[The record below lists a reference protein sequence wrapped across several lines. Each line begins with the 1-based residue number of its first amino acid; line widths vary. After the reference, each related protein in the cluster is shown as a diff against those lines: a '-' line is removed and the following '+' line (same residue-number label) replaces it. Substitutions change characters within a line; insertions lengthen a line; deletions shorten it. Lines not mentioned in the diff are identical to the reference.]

1 MDNENDQLFSCYRKL
16 YNLRED
22 GKMTLAQ
29 LRDVIA
35 GPKLKLKTLE
45 IRRLDAAG
53 EVDKTRKKKLS
64 LPTFAVS
71 FLFPDERYNDQAA
84 EPTGYVLV
92 DIDQLS
98 GPVAGYFE
106 QCKSLPFL
114 ALAYVSARGKGLH
127 LICRAET
134 DAATHADVCRA
145 LYDLLEATFGEPVD
159 RNCTDLTR
167 TSLLCWDAGCYY
179 NPRPK
184 VFRLAQPPA
193 AGKQSPTATGYLPPS
208 EADRLALYLDRVDAR
223 VSWQKG
229 QRHMQ
234 LVSLAYSLNRAGF
247 DRLAV
252 AQACISRY
260 AQRDFDDREIGRV
273 IDSVYTKSQAEH
285 GVNRREYT
293 PPARPLSDTNVNRAT
308 RESPSGRKTD
318 PADECSDTEE
328 DKSLT
333 PFFDYALLSRAP
345 QLLQDMLR
353 PDLTG
358 RQRDIAL
365 AGALVALS
373 TVTPHVTGQYHG
385 HTDAPTLYLY
395 VVASPGFGKGILQE
409 VRKALLVWQQYIRDN
424 SRMRVQKYEE
434 ELEAYNHHNTAARKA
449 GKIPILSR
457 PLEVKQM
464 ELDIPGTITQAK
476 LTELLKTNEH
486 YPGLMCETEIGILV
500 DATGQEYGKY
510 IYLLNQIAQ
519 HETIGRGS
527 LQNSVLSCDFPR
539 MSLLTSGTF
548 GQFTDLIRGTDD
560 GLFSRFLAYTID
572 EAPEWKDLTDID
584 DDPHTGSYYP
594 ALGERIK
601 LTGIFL
607 DEHETFVCYTDAQ
620 RKRLNRRFS
629 AMSKKVRWFKG
640 DDELSV
646 VHRLGNMHFRIC
658 MLLTALRKAEAGSEV
673 EKVRV
678 LDVDFDLAM
687 MFVLTFQKHIQAL
700 ASLLPS
706 GKIRDEF
713 VDSDDYERFYRV
725 LPDSFPTSEAIA
737 VGDSSGVKERTV
749 KRLLK
754 RWSKDGLLVRLSRG
768 NYRKGDCRL
777 DD

>member
-1 MDNENDQLFSCYRKL
+1 M
-16 YNLRED
+16 
-22 GKMTLAQ
+22 
-29 LRDVIA
+29 
-35 GPKLKLKTLE
+35 
-45 IRRLDAAG
+45 
-53 EVDKTRKKKLS
+53 
-64 LPTFAVS
+64 
-71 FLFPDERYNDQAA
+71 
-84 EPTGYVLV
+84 
-92 DIDQLS
+92 
-98 GPVAGYFE
+98 
-106 QCKSLPFL
+106 
-114 ALAYVSARGKGLH
+114 
-127 LICRAET
+127 
-134 DAATHADVCRA
+134 
-145 LYDLLEATFGEPVD
+145 
-159 RNCTDLTR
+159 
-167 TSLLCWDAGCYY
+167 
-179 NPRPK
+179 
-184 VFRLAQPPA
+184 
-193 AGKQSPTATGYLPPS
+193 
-208 EADRLALYLDRVDAR
+208 
-223 VSWQKG
+223 
-229 QRHMQ
+229 
-234 LVSLAYSLNRAGF
+234 
-247 DRLAV
+247 
-252 AQACISRY
+252 
-260 AQRDFDDREIGRV
+260 
-273 IDSVYTKSQAEH
+273 
-285 GVNRREYT
+285 
-293 PPARPLSDTNVNRAT
+293 
-308 RESPSGRKTD
+308 
-318 PADECSDTEE
+318 
-328 DKSLT
+328 
-333 PFFDYALLSRAP
+333 LSRAP
-345 QLLQDMLR
+345 RLLQDMLR

-424 SRMRVQKYEE
+424 SRLRVQKYEE

-449 GKIPILSR
+449 GKIPILPR

-713 VDSDDYERFYRV
+713 VDSDDYERFYRC
-725 LPDSFPTSEAIA
+725 LPDGFLTSEAVA
-737 VGDSSGVKERTV
+737 QGDSSGVKERTV

>member
-22 GKMTLAQ
+22 GKMTLVQ

-114 ALAYVSARGKGLH
+114 ALAYVSARGKGVH

-145 LYDLLEATFGEPVD
+145 LYDLL
-159 RNCTDLTR
+159 
-167 TSLLCWDAGCYY
+167 
-179 NPRPK
+179 
-184 VFRLAQPPA
+184 
-193 AGKQSPTATGYLPPS
+193 

-247 DRLAV
+247 DRLSV

-293 PPARPLSDTNVNRAT
+293 PPARPLSDTNANRAT
-308 RESPSGRKTD
+308 REAPSGRKTD
-318 PADECSDTEE
+318 PAEERFDTEE

-333 PFFDYALLSRAP
+333 PFFDYALLSQAP
-345 QLLQDMLR
+345 RLLQDMLR

-373 TVTPHVTGQYHG
+373 TVTPHVPGQYHG

-424 SRMRVQKYEE
+424 SRLRVQKYEE

-449 GKIPILSR
+449 GKIPILPR

-713 VDSDDYERFYRV
+713 VDSDDYERFYRC
-725 LPDSFPTSEAIA
+725 LPDGFLTSEAVA
-737 VGDSSGVKERTV
+737 QGDSSGVKERTV